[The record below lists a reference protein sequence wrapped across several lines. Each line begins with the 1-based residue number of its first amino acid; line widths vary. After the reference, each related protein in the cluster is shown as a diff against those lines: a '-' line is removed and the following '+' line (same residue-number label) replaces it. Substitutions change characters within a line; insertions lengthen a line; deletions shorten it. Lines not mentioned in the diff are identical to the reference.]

1 MHHHSLSVVD
11 QGKNKANI
19 MQYIQGIQSTSMK
32 YAGSARCIRDKYNN
46 ACIPYIFHSY
56 TEVSNASYYVKIQI
70 QSDIILSCHHMP
82 PGCLGA
88 NTLSSS
94 ANQGSSPF
102 MYREEAGKS
111 ESKGSGARASKEPGS
126 GCHCPAVSFRSLI
139 KLQEMPFEASCK
151 RVYTCCLRANVSRE
165 LPRLKHVCT

>member
-1 MHHHSLSVVD
+1 MIIHSCMHHHSLSVVG

-46 ACIPYIFHSY
+46 ACVPYIFHSY
-56 TEVSNASYYVKIQI
+56 TQVSNASYYVKIQI
-70 QSDIILSCHHMP
+70 QSDIISSCHHMP

-94 ANQGSSPF
+94 ANQGSSPLCTEK
-102 MYREEAGKS
+102 RLGRVRA
-111 ESKGSGARASKEPGS
+111 KGAAPGLPKNLA
-126 GCHCPAVSFRSLI
+126 PAATV
-139 KLQEMPFEASCK
+139 
-151 RVYTCCLRANVSRE
+151 
-165 LPRLKHVCT
+165 LPSHLDP